1 MKITGLKVF
10 GVAMAGLLVLS
21 AASFAQGMGGQQ
33 GSSGSGMGGQQP
45 PPQQTPPAQGQATPP
60 ATPPPVDPAE
70 EAAFKKLAKV
80 DNADANAV
88 SNQASSFLNKYP
100 NSKYAAQVYAQLA
113 GAYMQLDQADKALV
127 AGKKSLELSN
137 NTNVDALAVMAVVTS
152 RRFDTKNKTQQAQA
166 ADLAATEA
174 YGRQG
179 IQLLTALVKPAEADE
194 ATFTKTKNQRLA
206 MCYSGLGLALWN
218 EGKYAEA
225 AQNFAEATKLEN
237 PPEPVDLYLLGL
249 ASMET
254 KQFAQAMT
262 AFTDCVKEAG
272 QMQGMDGIQTEC
284 KTKQAE
290 ARKQAAAQ
298 VTPPKQ

>member
-1 MKITGLKVF
+1 M
-10 GVAMAGLLVLS
+10 LS

-33 GSSGSGMGGQQP
+33 GSSGMGGQQP
-45 PPQQTPPAQGQATPP
+45 PPQQTPPTQGQATPP

-88 SNQASSFLNKYP
+88 SNQATTFLNKYP
-100 NSKYAAQVYAQLA
+100 SSKYAAQVYAQLA

-127 AGKKSLELSN
+127 AGMKSLELSH

-152 RRFDTKNKTQQAQA
+152 RRFDPKKPTAA
-166 ADLAATEA
+166 ADLAATEG

-179 IQLLTALVKPAEADE
+179 IQLLTALVKPADADE

-206 MCYSGLGLALWN
+206 MCYSGLGLALLN

-225 AQNFAEATKLEN
+225 AQNFGEATKLEN
-237 PPEPVDLYLLGL
+237 PPEPVDLYLL
-249 ASMET
+249 ASALFDS
-254 KQFAQAMT
+254 KQFTQAVV
-262 AFTDCVKEAG
+262 AYNDCVKEAG
-272 QMQGMDGIQTEC
+272 QMQGMENIAGMCRTGLTD
-284 KTKQAE
+284 
-290 ARKQAAAQ
+290 ARKQAASQ